1 MQNKEPLKYTVI
13 FGGGAIRG
21 VAYVGAVKA
30 LQEYNVEIGTLAGS
44 SVGAVFAGLMA
55 AGYDND
61 ELKELFLNVNFD
73 LFRDIH
79 FGLGKEFAL
88 SKGEVFLD
96 WLRELIEKKHYGNN
110 YKKGANK
117 PVTFGDLDREL
128 VVITTDLTNFKC
140 KEFSKKET
148 PDFEVAKAIRISSTM
163 PGLMPPYKY
172 ENSELVDG
180 DLQKSW
186 PLWKLSDTLNATKDR
201 ILEFRLEG
209 DYAGKGKNAINFI
222 NTVYSCVTS
231 VATNFIVECFGKK
244 DRYDYI
250 TLNTGEVVIVD
261 FNQPKEKREHLI
273 QIGYNQTKDY
283 LKNVLPAKKQNLLN
297 QYEMIFK
304 HVLLLEKL
312 LKKRK
317 ISLMREELGMLYMD
331 LHEAN
336 KIIDN
341 KIFEKI
347 NEFRD
352 IFFNHLSEPNLFGM
366 YAKSDL
372 AVVSTSL
379 MLLKDEIELKK
390 NELEEFCGE
399 CMFV

>member
-1 MQNKEPLKYTVI
+1 MSDNSLKYTVI

-21 VAYVGAVKA
+21 VAYIGAVKA
-30 LQEYNVEIGTLAGS
+30 LKEYNVEIGTLAGS
-44 SVGAVFAGLMA
+44 SVGAVFAGLLA

-88 SKGEVFLD
+88 SKGGVFLD
-96 WLRELIEKKHYGNN
+96 WLRELIEKKYYGEN
-110 YKKGANK
+110 YKKGENK
-117 PVTFGDLDREL
+117 PVTFGDLEKEL

-172 ENSELVDG
+172 EDSELVDG

-186 PLWKLSDTLNATKDR
+186 PLWKLSDTLNNENDR

-231 VATNFIVECFGKK
+231 VATNFIVDLYGQK
-244 DRYDYI
+244 DKYDYV

-261 FNQPKEKREHLI
+261 FNQPKDKREHLI
-273 QIGYNQTKDY
+273 KIGYEQTKDY
-283 LKNVLPAKKQNLLN
+283 FEHVLPKKKQALYNY
-297 QYEMIFK
+297 YEMILK
-304 HVLLLEKL
+304 HLCTLEKQ

-317 ISLMREELGMLYMD
+317 ISQMREEMGLLFID

-336 KIIDN
+336 KVIDEN
-341 KIFEKI
+341 IFDKLTELK
-347 NEFRD
+347 D
-352 IFFNHLSEPNLFGM
+352 VFFEHLSEPNIFGL
-366 YAKSDL
+366 YPKSKLLVVETALTIAKDE
-372 AVVSTSL
+372 V
-379 MLLKDEIELKK
+379 LLKKD
-390 NELEEFCGE
+390 ELEKYISDR
-399 CMFV
+399 MFV

>member
-1 MQNKEPLKYTVI
+1 MSDNSLKYTVI

-21 VAYVGAVKA
+21 VAYIGAVNA
-30 LQEYNVEIGTLAGS
+30 LKEYNVEIGTLAGS
-44 SVGAVFAGLMA
+44 SVGAVFAGLLA

-88 SKGEVFLD
+88 SKGGVFLD
-96 WLRELIEKKHYGNN
+96 WLRELIEKKYYGEN
-110 YKKGANK
+110 YKKGENK
-117 PVTFGDLDREL
+117 PVTFGDLEKEL

-172 ENSELVDG
+172 EDSELVDG

-186 PLWKLSDTLNATKDR
+186 PLWKLSDTLNNVNDR

-231 VATNFIVECFGKK
+231 VATNFIVDLYGQK
-244 DRYDYI
+244 DKYDYV

-261 FNQPKEKREHLI
+261 FNQPKDKREHLI
-273 QIGYNQTKDY
+273 KIGYEQTKDY
-283 LKNVLPAKKQNLLN
+283 FEHVLPKKKQALYNY
-297 QYEMIFK
+297 YEMILK
-304 HVLLLEKL
+304 HLCTLEKQ

-317 ISLMREELGMLYMD
+317 ISQMREEMGLLFID

-336 KIIDN
+336 KVIDEN
-341 KIFEKI
+341 IFGKLTELK
-347 NEFRD
+347 D
-352 IFFNHLSEPNLFGM
+352 VFFEHLSEPNIFGL
-366 YAKSDL
+366 YPKSKLLVVETALTIAKDE
-372 AVVSTSL
+372 V
-379 MLLKDEIELKK
+379 LLKKD
-390 NELEEFCGE
+390 ELEKYISDR
-399 CMFV
+399 MFV

>member
-1 MQNKEPLKYTVI
+1 MSDNSLKYTVI

-21 VAYVGAVKA
+21 IAYIGAVNA
-30 LQEYNVEIGTLAGS
+30 LKEYGVEIGTLAGS
-44 SVGAVFAGLMA
+44 SVGAVFAGLLA
-55 AGYDND
+55 VGYDND

-88 SKGEVFLD
+88 SKGGVFLD
-96 WLRELIEKKHYGNN
+96 WLRELIEKKYYGEN
-110 YKKGANK
+110 YKKGENK
-117 PVTFGDLDREL
+117 PVTFGDLEKEL

-140 KEFSKKET
+140 KEFSKKKT

-172 ENSELVDG
+172 KDSELVDG

-186 PLWKLSDTLNATKDR
+186 PLWKLSDTLNNESDR

-231 VATNFIVECFGKK
+231 VATKFIVDLYGHK
-244 DRYDYI
+244 DKYDYVI
-250 TLNTGEVVIVD
+250 LNTGEVVIVD
-261 FNQPKEKREHLI
+261 FNQPKDKREHLI
-273 QIGYNQTKDY
+273 KIGYEQTKEYFDY
-283 LKNVLPAKKQNLLN
+283 ILPKKKQTLYNH
-297 QYEMIFK
+297 YEMILK
-304 HVLLLEKL
+304 HLCTLEKE

-317 ISLMREELGMLYMD
+317 ISQMREEMGLLFID

-336 KIIDN
+336 KVIDEN
-341 KIFEKI
+341 IFDKLT
-347 NEFRD
+347 D
-352 IFFNHLSEPNLFGM
+352 LKDVFFEHLSEPNIFGM
-366 YAKSDL
+366 YPKSKLLVVETALTIAKNEI
-372 AVVSTSL
+372 
-379 MLLKDEIELKK
+379 LLKKDELRKYISDR
-390 NELEEFCGE
+390 
-399 CMFV
+399 MFV

>member
-1 MQNKEPLKYTVI
+1 MDKTPLKYTVI

-21 VAYVGAVKA
+21 VAYIGALKA
-30 LQEYNVEIGTLAGS
+30 LNEFDVEIGTLAGS
-44 SVGAVFAGLMA
+44 SVGAVFAGLLA
-55 AGYDND
+55 VGYKSD

-88 SKGEVFLD
+88 SKGGVFLD
-96 WLRELIEKKHYGNN
+96 WLKELIEKKYYGEN
-110 YKKGANK
+110 YKKGVNE
-117 PVTFGDLDREL
+117 PVTFKDLEKEL
-128 VVITTDLTNFKC
+128 VIITTDLTNFKC

-186 PLWKLSDTLNATKDR
+186 PLWKLSDTLNTENDR

-209 DYAGKGKNAINFI
+209 DYAGKGMNAINFI

-231 VATNFIVECFGKK
+231 VATKFIVDSYGMK
-244 DRYDYI
+244 DKYDYI
-250 TLNTGEVVIVD
+250 ILNTGEVVIVD

-283 LKNVLPAKKQNLLN
+283 FEHVLPRKKQNLFD
-297 QYEMIFK
+297 QYSMILEHIK
-304 HVLLLEKL
+304 VLEKL

-317 ISLMREELGMLYMD
+317 ISQMREELGMLYLD

-336 KIIDN
+336 EFIDEN
-341 KIFEKI
+341 IFEKI
-347 NEFRD
+347 NDFKD
-352 IFFNHLSEPNLFGM
+352 VFFNHLSEPNLFGM
-366 YAKSDL
+366 YSKANL
-372 AVVSTSL
+372 TVVETAL
-379 MLLKDEIELKK
+379 TILKDEIQLKIEDIESFISDK
-390 NELEEFCGE
+390 
-399 CMFV
+399 MFV

>member
-1 MQNKEPLKYTVI
+1 MSDNSLKYTVI

-21 VAYVGAVKA
+21 VAYIGAVNA
-30 LQEYNVEIGTLAGS
+30 LKEYNVEIGTLAGS
-44 SVGAVFAGLMA
+44 SVGAVFAGLLA

-88 SKGEVFLD
+88 SKGGVFLD
-96 WLRELIEKKHYGNN
+96 WLRELIEKKYYGEN
-110 YKKGANK
+110 YKKGENK
-117 PVTFGDLDREL
+117 PVTFGDLEKEL

-172 ENSELVDG
+172 EDSELVDG

-186 PLWKLSDTLNATKDR
+186 PLWKLSDTLNSENDR

-231 VATNFIVECFGKK
+231 VATKFIVDLYGQK
-244 DRYDYI
+244 DKYDYV

-261 FNQPKEKREHLI
+261 FNQPKDKREHLI
-273 QIGYNQTKDY
+273 KIGYEQTKDY
-283 LKNVLPAKKQNLLN
+283 FEHVLPKKKQTLYNH
-297 QYEMIFK
+297 YEMILK
-304 HVLLLEKL
+304 HLCTLEKQ

-317 ISLMREELGMLYMD
+317 ISQMREEMGFLFID

-336 KIIDN
+336 KVIDEN
-341 KIFEKI
+341 IFDKLTELK
-347 NEFRD
+347 D
-352 IFFNHLSEPNLFGM
+352 VFFEHLSEPNIFGM
-366 YAKSDL
+366 YPKSKLLVVETALTIAKDE
-372 AVVSTSL
+372 V
-379 MLLKDEIELKK
+379 LLKKD
-390 NELEEFCGE
+390 ELEKYISDRT
-399 CMFV
+399 FV

>member
-1 MQNKEPLKYTVI
+1 MSDNSLKYTVI

-21 VAYVGAVKA
+21 VAYIGAVNA
-30 LQEYNVEIGTLAGS
+30 LKEYNVEIGTLAGS
-44 SVGAVFAGLMA
+44 SVGAVFAGLLA
-55 AGYDND
+55 VGYDND

-88 SKGEVFLD
+88 SKGGVFLD
-96 WLRELIEKKHYGNN
+96 WLRELIEKKYYGEN
-110 YKKGANK
+110 YKKGENK
-117 PVTFGDLDREL
+117 PVTFGDLEKEL

-172 ENSELVDG
+172 EDSELVDG

-186 PLWKLSDTLNATKDR
+186 PLWKLSDTLNNENDR

-231 VATNFIVECFGKK
+231 VATNFIVDLYGQK
-244 DRYDYI
+244 DKYDYV

-261 FNQPKEKREHLI
+261 FNQPKDKREHLI
-273 QIGYNQTKDY
+273 KIGYEQTKDY
-283 LKNVLPAKKQNLLN
+283 FEHVLPKKKQALYNY
-297 QYEMIFK
+297 YEMILK
-304 HVLLLEKL
+304 HLCTLEKQ

-317 ISLMREELGMLYMD
+317 ISQMREEMGLLFID

-336 KIIDN
+336 KVIDEN
-341 KIFEKI
+341 IFDKLTELK
-347 NEFRD
+347 D
-352 IFFNHLSEPNLFGM
+352 VFFEHLSEPNIFGL
-366 YAKSDL
+366 YPKSKLLVVETVLTIAKDE
-372 AVVSTSL
+372 V
-379 MLLKDEIELKK
+379 LLKKD
-390 NELEEFCGE
+390 ELEKYISDR
-399 CMFV
+399 MFV

>member
-1 MQNKEPLKYTVI
+1 MDKTPLKYTVI

-21 VAYVGAVKA
+21 VAYIGALKA
-30 LQEYNVEIGTLAGS
+30 LNEFDVEIGTLAGS
-44 SVGAVFAGLMA
+44 SVGAVFAGLLA
-55 AGYDND
+55 VGYKSD

-88 SKGEVFLD
+88 SKGGVFLD
-96 WLRELIEKKHYGNN
+96 WLKELIEKKYYGEN
-110 YKKGANK
+110 YKKGANE
-117 PVTFGDLDREL
+117 PVTFKDLEKEL

-186 PLWKLSDTLNATKDR
+186 PLWKLSDTLNTENDR

-209 DYAGKGKNAINFI
+209 DYAGKGMNAINFI

-231 VATNFIVECFGKK
+231 VATKFIVDSYGMK
-244 DRYDYI
+244 DKYDYI
-250 TLNTGEVVIVD
+250 ILNTGEVVIVD

-283 LKNVLPAKKQNLLN
+283 FEHVLPKKKQNLFD
-297 QYEMIFK
+297 QYNMILGHIK
-304 HVLLLEKL
+304 VLEKL

-317 ISLMREELGMLYMD
+317 ISQMREEIGMLYLD

-336 KIIDN
+336 KIIDEN
-341 KIFEKI
+341 IFEKI
-347 NEFRD
+347 NDFKD
-352 IFFNHLSEPNLFGM
+352 VFFNHLSEPNLFGM
-366 YAKSDL
+366 YSKANL
-372 AVVSTSL
+372 TVVETAL
-379 MLLKDEIELKK
+379 TILKDEIQLKIEDIESFISDK
-390 NELEEFCGE
+390 
-399 CMFV
+399 MFV

>member
-1 MQNKEPLKYTVI
+1 MSDNSLKYTVI

-21 VAYVGAVKA
+21 VAYIGAVNA
-30 LQEYNVEIGTLAGS
+30 LKEYNVEIGTLAGS
-44 SVGAVFAGLMA
+44 SVGAVFAGLLA

-88 SKGEVFLD
+88 SKGGVFLD
-96 WLRELIEKKHYGNN
+96 WLRELIEKKYYGEN
-110 YKKGANK
+110 YKKGENK
-117 PVTFGDLDREL
+117 PVTFGDLEKEL

-172 ENSELVDG
+172 EDSELVDG

-186 PLWKLSDTLNATKDR
+186 PLWKLSDTLNNENDR

-231 VATNFIVECFGKK
+231 VATNFIVDLYGQK
-244 DRYDYI
+244 DKYDYV

-261 FNQPKEKREHLI
+261 FNQPKDKREHLI
-273 QIGYNQTKDY
+273 KIGYEQTKDY
-283 LKNVLPAKKQNLLN
+283 FEHVLPKKKQALYNY
-297 QYEMIFK
+297 YEMILK
-304 HVLLLEKL
+304 HLCTLEKQ

-317 ISLMREELGMLYMD
+317 ISQMREEMGLLFID

-336 KIIDN
+336 KVIDEN
-341 KIFEKI
+341 IFDKLIELK
-347 NEFRD
+347 D
-352 IFFNHLSEPNLFGM
+352 VFFEHLSEPNIFGL
-366 YAKSDL
+366 YPKSKLLVVETVLTIAKDE
-372 AVVSTSL
+372 V
-379 MLLKDEIELKK
+379 LLKKD
-390 NELEEFCGE
+390 ELEKYISDR
-399 CMFV
+399 MFV

>member
-1 MQNKEPLKYTVI
+1 MSDNSLKYTVI

-21 VAYVGAVKA
+21 VAYIGAVNA
-30 LQEYNVEIGTLAGS
+30 LKEYNVEIGTLAGS
-44 SVGAVFAGLMA
+44 SVGAVFAGLLA

-88 SKGEVFLD
+88 SKGGVFLD
-96 WLRELIEKKHYGNN
+96 WLRELIEKKYYGEN
-110 YKKGANK
+110 YKKGENK
-117 PVTFGDLDREL
+117 PVTFGDLEKEL

-172 ENSELVDG
+172 EDSELVDG

-186 PLWKLSDTLNATKDR
+186 PLWKLSDTLNNENDR

-231 VATNFIVECFGKK
+231 VATNFIVDLYGHK
-244 DRYDYI
+244 DKYDYV

-261 FNQPKEKREHLI
+261 FNQPKDKREHLI
-273 QIGYNQTKDY
+273 KIGYEQTKDY
-283 LKNVLPAKKQNLLN
+283 FEHVLPKKKQTLYNH
-297 QYEMIFK
+297 YEMILK
-304 HVLLLEKL
+304 HLCTLEKQ

-317 ISLMREELGMLYMD
+317 ISQMREEMGLLFID

-336 KIIDN
+336 KVIDEN
-341 KIFEKI
+341 IFDKLTELK
-347 NEFRD
+347 D
-352 IFFNHLSEPNLFGM
+352 VFFEHLSEPNIFGL
-366 YAKSDL
+366 YPKSKLLVVETALTIAKDE
-372 AVVSTSL
+372 V
-379 MLLKDEIELKK
+379 LLKKD
-390 NELEEFCGE
+390 ELEKYISDR
-399 CMFV
+399 MFV

>member
-1 MQNKEPLKYTVI
+1 MSDNSLKYTVI

-21 VAYVGAVKA
+21 VAYIGAVNA
-30 LQEYNVEIGTLAGS
+30 LKEYNVEIGTLAGS
-44 SVGAVFAGLMA
+44 SVGAVFAGLLA

-88 SKGEVFLD
+88 SKGGVFLD
-96 WLRELIEKKHYGNN
+96 WLRELIEKKYYGEN
-110 YKKGANK
+110 YKKGENK
-117 PVTFGDLDREL
+117 PVTFGDLEKEL

-172 ENSELVDG
+172 EDSELVDG

-186 PLWKLSDTLNATKDR
+186 PLWKLSDTLNNVNDR

-231 VATNFIVECFGKK
+231 VATNFIVDLYGQK
-244 DRYDYI
+244 DKYDYV

-261 FNQPKEKREHLI
+261 FNQPKDKREHLI
-273 QIGYNQTKDY
+273 KIGYEQTKDY
-283 LKNVLPAKKQNLLN
+283 FEHVLPKKKQALYNY
-297 QYEMIFK
+297 YEMILK
-304 HVLLLEKL
+304 HLCTLEKQ

-317 ISLMREELGMLYMD
+317 ISQMREEMGLLFID

-336 KIIDN
+336 KVIDEN
-341 KIFEKI
+341 IFDKLTELK
-347 NEFRD
+347 D
-352 IFFNHLSEPNLFGM
+352 VFFEHLSEPNIFGL
-366 YAKSDL
+366 YPKSKLLVVGTALTIAKDE
-372 AVVSTSL
+372 V
-379 MLLKDEIELKK
+379 LLKKD
-390 NELEEFCGE
+390 ELEKYISDR
-399 CMFV
+399 MFV

>member
-1 MQNKEPLKYTVI
+1 MSDNSLKYTVI

-21 VAYVGAVKA
+21 VAYIGAVNA
-30 LQEYNVEIGTLAGS
+30 LKEYNVEIGTLAGS
-44 SVGAVFAGLMA
+44 SVGAVFAGLLA

-88 SKGEVFLD
+88 SKGGVFLD
-96 WLRELIEKKHYGNN
+96 WLRELIEKKYYGEN
-110 YKKGANK
+110 YKKGENK
-117 PVTFGDLDREL
+117 PVTFGDLEKEL

-172 ENSELVDG
+172 EDSELVDG

-186 PLWKLSDTLNATKDR
+186 PLWKLSDTLNNVNDR

-231 VATNFIVECFGKK
+231 VATNFIVDLYGQK
-244 DRYDYI
+244 DKYDYV

-261 FNQPKEKREHLI
+261 FNQPKDKREHLI
-273 QIGYNQTKDY
+273 KIGYEQTKDY
-283 LKNVLPAKKQNLLN
+283 FEHVLPKKKQALYNY
-297 QYEMIFK
+297 YEMILK
-304 HVLLLEKL
+304 HLCTLEKQ

-317 ISLMREELGMLYMD
+317 ISQMREEMGLLFID

-336 KIIDN
+336 KVIDEN
-341 KIFEKI
+341 IFDKLTELK
-347 NEFRD
+347 D
-352 IFFNHLSEPNLFGM
+352 VFFEHLSEPNIFGL
-366 YAKSDL
+366 YPKSKLLVVETVLTIAKDE
-372 AVVSTSL
+372 V
-379 MLLKDEIELKK
+379 LLKKD
-390 NELEEFCGE
+390 ELEKYISDR
-399 CMFV
+399 MFV

>member
-1 MQNKEPLKYTVI
+1 MSDNSLKYTVI

-21 VAYVGAVKA
+21 VAYIGAVNA
-30 LQEYNVEIGTLAGS
+30 LKEYNVEIGTLAGS
-44 SVGAVFAGLMA
+44 SVGAVFAGLLA

-88 SKGEVFLD
+88 SKGGVFLD
-96 WLRELIEKKHYGNN
+96 WLRELIEKKYYGEN
-110 YKKGANK
+110 YKKGENK
-117 PVTFGDLDREL
+117 PVTFGDLEKEL

-172 ENSELVDG
+172 EDSELVDG

-186 PLWKLSDTLNATKDR
+186 PLWKLSDTLNNENDR

-231 VATNFIVECFGKK
+231 VATNFIVDLYGQK
-244 DRYDYI
+244 DKYDYV

-261 FNQPKEKREHLI
+261 FNQPKDKREHLI
-273 QIGYNQTKDY
+273 KIGYEQTKDY
-283 LKNVLPAKKQNLLN
+283 FEHVLPKKKQALYNY
-297 QYEMIFK
+297 YEMILK
-304 HVLLLEKL
+304 HLCTLEKQ

-317 ISLMREELGMLYMD
+317 ISQMREEMGLLFID

-336 KIIDN
+336 KVIDEN
-341 KIFEKI
+341 IFDKLTELK
-347 NEFRD
+347 D
-352 IFFNHLSEPNLFGM
+352 VFFEHLSEPNIFGL
-366 YAKSDL
+366 YPKSKLLVVETVLTIAKDE
-372 AVVSTSL
+372 V
-379 MLLKDEIELKK
+379 LLKKD
-390 NELEEFCGE
+390 ELEKYISDR
-399 CMFV
+399 MFV

>member
-1 MQNKEPLKYTVI
+1 MDKTPLKYTVI

-21 VAYVGAVKA
+21 VAYIGALKA
-30 LQEYNVEIGTLAGS
+30 LNEFDVEIGTLAGS
-44 SVGAVFAGLMA
+44 SVGAVFAGLLA
-55 AGYDND
+55 VGYKSE

-73 LFRDIH
+73 LFKDIH

-88 SKGEVFLD
+88 SKGGVFLD
-96 WLRELIEKKHYGNN
+96 WLKELIEKKYYGEN
-110 YKKGANK
+110 YKKGANE
-117 PVTFGDLDREL
+117 PVKFKDLEKEL

-186 PLWKLSDTLNATKDR
+186 PLWKLSDTLNTENDR

-209 DYAGKGKNAINFI
+209 DYAGKGMNAINFI

-231 VATNFIVECFGKK
+231 VATKFIVDSYGMK
-244 DRYDYI
+244 DKYDYI
-250 TLNTGEVVIVD
+250 ILNTGEVVIVD

-283 LKNVLPAKKQNLLN
+283 FEHVLPKKKQNLFD
-297 QYEMIFK
+297 QYNMILEHIK
-304 HVLLLEKL
+304 VLEKL

-317 ISLMREELGMLYMD
+317 ISQMREEIGMLYLD

-336 KIIDN
+336 KIIDEN
-341 KIFEKI
+341 IFEKI
-347 NEFRD
+347 NDFKD
-352 IFFNHLSEPNLFGM
+352 VFFNHLSEPNLFGM
-366 YAKSDL
+366 YSKAKL
-372 AVVSTSL
+372 TVVETAL
-379 MLLKDEIELKK
+379 TILKDEIQLRIEDIESFISDK
-390 NELEEFCGE
+390 
-399 CMFV
+399 MFV

>member
-1 MQNKEPLKYTVI
+1 MDKTPLKYTVI

-21 VAYVGAVKA
+21 VAYIGALKA
-30 LQEYNVEIGTLAGS
+30 LNEFDVEIGTLAGS
-44 SVGAVFAGLMA
+44 SVGAVFAGLLA
-55 AGYDND
+55 VGYKSE

-73 LFRDIH
+73 LFKDIH

-88 SKGEVFLD
+88 SKGGVFLD
-96 WLRELIEKKHYGNN
+96 WLKELIEKKYYGEN
-110 YKKGANK
+110 YKKGANE
-117 PVTFGDLDREL
+117 PVTFKDLEKEL

-186 PLWKLSDTLNATKDR
+186 PLWKLSDTLNTENDR

-209 DYAGKGKNAINFI
+209 DYAGKGMNAINFI

-231 VATNFIVECFGKK
+231 VATKFIVDSYGMK
-244 DRYDYI
+244 DKYDYI
-250 TLNTGEVVIVD
+250 ILNTGEVVIVD

-283 LKNVLPAKKQNLLN
+283 FEHVLPKKKQNLFD
-297 QYEMIFK
+297 QYSMILEHIK
-304 HVLLLEKL
+304 VLEKL

-317 ISLMREELGMLYMD
+317 ISQMREEIGMLYLD

-336 KIIDN
+336 KIIDEN
-341 KIFEKI
+341 IFEKI
-347 NEFRD
+347 NDFKD
-352 IFFNHLSEPNLFGM
+352 VFFNHLSEPNLFGM
-366 YAKSDL
+366 YSKAKL
-372 AVVSTSL
+372 TVVETAL
-379 MLLKDEIELKK
+379 TILKDEIQLRIEDIESFISDK
-390 NELEEFCGE
+390 
-399 CMFV
+399 MFV

>member
-1 MQNKEPLKYTVI
+1 MDKTPLKYTVI

-21 VAYVGAVKA
+21 VAYIGALKA
-30 LQEYNVEIGTLAGS
+30 LNEFDVEIGTLAGS
-44 SVGAVFAGLMA
+44 SVGAVFAGLLA
-55 AGYDND
+55 VGYKSD

-88 SKGEVFLD
+88 SKGGVFLD
-96 WLRELIEKKHYGNN
+96 WLKELIEKKYYGEN
-110 YKKGANK
+110 YKKGANE
-117 PVTFGDLDREL
+117 PVTFKDLEKEL

-186 PLWKLSDTLNATKDR
+186 PLWKLSDTLNTENDR

-209 DYAGKGKNAINFI
+209 DYAGKGMNAINFI

-231 VATNFIVECFGKK
+231 VATKFIVDSYGMK
-244 DRYDYI
+244 DKYDYI
-250 TLNTGEVVIVD
+250 ILNTGEVVIVD

-283 LKNVLPAKKQNLLN
+283 FEHVLPRKKQNLFD
-297 QYEMIFK
+297 QYSMILEHIK
-304 HVLLLEKL
+304 VLEKL

-317 ISLMREELGMLYMD
+317 ISQMREEIGMLYLD

-336 KIIDN
+336 KFIDEN
-341 KIFEKI
+341 IFEKI
-347 NEFRD
+347 NDFKD
-352 IFFNHLSEPNLFGM
+352 VFFNHLSEPNLFGM
-366 YAKSDL
+366 YSKANL
-372 AVVSTSL
+372 TVVETAL
-379 MLLKDEIELKK
+379 TILKDEIQLKIEDIESFISDK
-390 NELEEFCGE
+390 L
-399 CMFV
+399 FV

>member
-1 MQNKEPLKYTVI
+1 MSDNSLKYTVI

-21 VAYVGAVKA
+21 VAYIGAVNA
-30 LQEYNVEIGTLAGS
+30 LKEYNVEIGTLAGS
-44 SVGAVFAGLMA
+44 SVGAVFAGLLA

-88 SKGEVFLD
+88 SKGGVFLD
-96 WLRELIEKKHYGNN
+96 WLRELIEKKYYGEN
-110 YKKGANK
+110 YKKGENK
-117 PVTFGDLDREL
+117 PVTFGDLEKEL

-172 ENSELVDG
+172 EDSELVDG

-186 PLWKLSDTLNATKDR
+186 PLWKLSDTLNNVNDR

-231 VATNFIVECFGKK
+231 VATNFIVDLYGHK
-244 DRYDYI
+244 DKYDYV

-261 FNQPKEKREHLI
+261 FNQPKDKREHLI
-273 QIGYNQTKDY
+273 KIGYEQTKDY
-283 LKNVLPAKKQNLLN
+283 FEHVLPKKKQTLYNH
-297 QYEMIFK
+297 YEMILK
-304 HVLLLEKL
+304 HLCTLEKQ

-317 ISLMREELGMLYMD
+317 ISQMREEMGLLFID

-336 KIIDN
+336 KVIDEN
-341 KIFEKI
+341 IFDKLTELK
-347 NEFRD
+347 D
-352 IFFNHLSEPNLFGM
+352 VFFEHLSEPNIFGL
-366 YAKSDL
+366 YPKSKLLVVETVLTIAKDE
-372 AVVSTSL
+372 V
-379 MLLKDEIELKK
+379 LLKKD
-390 NELEEFCGE
+390 ELEKYISDR
-399 CMFV
+399 MFV

>member
-1 MQNKEPLKYTVI
+1 MSDNSLKYTVI

-21 VAYVGAVKA
+21 VAYIGAVNA
-30 LQEYNVEIGTLAGS
+30 LKEYNVEIGTLAGS
-44 SVGAVFAGLMA
+44 SVGAVFAGLLA

-88 SKGEVFLD
+88 SKGGVFLD
-96 WLRELIEKKHYGNN
+96 WLRELIEKKYYGEN
-110 YKKGANK
+110 YKKGENK
-117 PVTFGDLDREL
+117 PVTFGDLEKEL

-172 ENSELVDG
+172 EDSELVDG

-186 PLWKLSDTLNATKDR
+186 PLWKLSDTLNNENDR

-231 VATNFIVECFGKK
+231 VATNFIVDLYGQK
-244 DRYDYI
+244 DKYDYV

-261 FNQPKEKREHLI
+261 FNQPKDKREHLI
-273 QIGYNQTKDY
+273 KIGYEQTKDY
-283 LKNVLPAKKQNLLN
+283 FEHVLPKKKQALYNY
-297 QYEMIFK
+297 YEMILK
-304 HVLLLEKL
+304 HLCTLEKQ

-317 ISLMREELGMLYMD
+317 ISQMREEMGLLFID

-336 KIIDN
+336 KVIDEN
-341 KIFEKI
+341 IFDKLTELK
-347 NEFRD
+347 D
-352 IFFNHLSEPNLFGM
+352 VFFEHLSEPNIFGL
-366 YAKSDL
+366 YPKSKLLVVETALTIAKDE
-372 AVVSTSL
+372 V
-379 MLLKDEIELKK
+379 LLKKD
-390 NELEEFCGE
+390 ELEKYISDR
-399 CMFV
+399 MFV

>member
-1 MQNKEPLKYTVI
+1 MSDNSLKYTVI

-21 VAYVGAVKA
+21 VAYIGAVNA
-30 LQEYNVEIGTLAGS
+30 LKEYNVEIGTLAGS
-44 SVGAVFAGLMA
+44 SVGAVFAGLLA

-88 SKGEVFLD
+88 SKGGVFLD
-96 WLRELIEKKHYGNN
+96 WLRELIEKKYYGEN
-110 YKKGANK
+110 YKKGENK
-117 PVTFGDLDREL
+117 PVTFGDLEKEL

-172 ENSELVDG
+172 EDSELVDG

-186 PLWKLSDTLNATKDR
+186 PLWKLSDTLNNVNDR

-231 VATNFIVECFGKK
+231 VATNFIVDLYGQK
-244 DRYDYI
+244 DKYDYV

-261 FNQPKEKREHLI
+261 FNQPKDKREHLI
-273 QIGYNQTKDY
+273 KIGYEQTKDY
-283 LKNVLPAKKQNLLN
+283 FEHVLPKKKQALYNY
-297 QYEMIFK
+297 YEMILK
-304 HVLLLEKL
+304 HLCTLEKQ

-317 ISLMREELGMLYMD
+317 ISQMREEMGLLFID

-336 KIIDN
+336 KVIDEN
-341 KIFEKI
+341 IFDKLTELK
-347 NEFRD
+347 D
-352 IFFNHLSEPNLFGM
+352 VFFEHLSEPNIFGL
-366 YAKSDL
+366 YPKSKLLVVETALTIAKDE
-372 AVVSTSL
+372 V
-379 MLLKDEIELKK
+379 LLKKE
-390 NELEEFCGE
+390 ELEKYISDR
-399 CMFV
+399 MFV

>member
-1 MQNKEPLKYTVI
+1 MSDNSLKYTVI

-21 VAYVGAVKA
+21 VAYIGAVNA
-30 LQEYNVEIGTLAGS
+30 LKEYNVEIGTLAGS
-44 SVGAVFAGLMA
+44 SVGAVFAGLLA
-55 AGYDND
+55 VGYDND

-88 SKGEVFLD
+88 SKGGVFLD
-96 WLRELIEKKHYGNN
+96 WLRELIEKKYYGEN
-110 YKKGANK
+110 YKKGENK
-117 PVTFGDLDREL
+117 PVTFGDLEKEL

-172 ENSELVDG
+172 EDSELVDG

-186 PLWKLSDTLNATKDR
+186 PLWKLSDTLNNVNDR

-231 VATNFIVECFGKK
+231 VATNFIVDLYGQK
-244 DRYDYI
+244 DKYDYV

-261 FNQPKEKREHLI
+261 FNQPKDKREHLI
-273 QIGYNQTKDY
+273 KIGYEQTKDY
-283 LKNVLPAKKQNLLN
+283 FEHVLPKKKQALYNY
-297 QYEMIFK
+297 YEMILK
-304 HVLLLEKL
+304 HLCTLEKQ

-317 ISLMREELGMLYMD
+317 ISQMREEMGLLFID

-336 KIIDN
+336 KVIDEN
-341 KIFEKI
+341 IFDKLTELK
-347 NEFRD
+347 D
-352 IFFNHLSEPNLFGM
+352 VFFEHLSEPNIFGL
-366 YAKSDL
+366 YPKSKLLVVETALTIAKDE
-372 AVVSTSL
+372 V
-379 MLLKDEIELKK
+379 LLKKD
-390 NELEEFCGE
+390 ELEKYISDR
-399 CMFV
+399 MFV

>member
-1 MQNKEPLKYTVI
+1 MSDNSLKYTVI

-21 VAYVGAVKA
+21 VAYIGAVNA
-30 LQEYNVEIGTLAGS
+30 LKEYNVEIGTLAGS
-44 SVGAVFAGLMA
+44 SVGAVFAGLLA

-88 SKGEVFLD
+88 SKGGVFLD
-96 WLRELIEKKHYGNN
+96 WLRELIEKKYYGEN
-110 YKKGANK
+110 YKKGENK
-117 PVTFGDLDREL
+117 PVTFGDLEKEL

-172 ENSELVDG
+172 EDSELVDG

-186 PLWKLSDTLNATKDR
+186 PLWKLSDTLNNVNDR

-231 VATNFIVECFGKK
+231 VATNFIVDLYGHK
-244 DRYDYI
+244 DKYDYV

-261 FNQPKEKREHLI
+261 FNQPKDKREHLI
-273 QIGYNQTKDY
+273 KIGYEQTKDY
-283 LKNVLPAKKQNLLN
+283 FEHVLPKKKQTLYNH
-297 QYEMIFK
+297 YEMILK
-304 HVLLLEKL
+304 HLCTLEKQ

-317 ISLMREELGMLYMD
+317 ISQMREEMGLLFID

-336 KIIDN
+336 KVIDEN
-341 KIFEKI
+341 IFDKLTELK
-347 NEFRD
+347 D
-352 IFFNHLSEPNLFGM
+352 VFFEHLSEPNIFGL
-366 YAKSDL
+366 YPKSKLLVVETALTIAKDE
-372 AVVSTSL
+372 V
-379 MLLKDEIELKK
+379 LLKKD
-390 NELEEFCGE
+390 ELEKYISDR
-399 CMFV
+399 MFV

>member
-1 MQNKEPLKYTVI
+1 MSDNSLKYTVI

-21 VAYVGAVKA
+21 VAYIGAVNA
-30 LQEYNVEIGTLAGS
+30 LKEYNVEIGTLAGS
-44 SVGAVFAGLMA
+44 SVGAVFAGLLA

-88 SKGEVFLD
+88 SKGGVFLD
-96 WLRELIEKKHYGNN
+96 WLRELIEKKYYGEN
-110 YKKGANK
+110 YKKGENK
-117 PVTFGDLDREL
+117 PVTFGDLEKEL

-172 ENSELVDG
+172 EDSELVDG

-186 PLWKLSDTLNATKDR
+186 PLWKLSDTLNNVNDR

-231 VATNFIVECFGKK
+231 VATNFIVDLYGQK
-244 DRYDYI
+244 DKYDYV

-261 FNQPKEKREHLI
+261 FNQPKDKREHLI
-273 QIGYNQTKDY
+273 KIGYEQTKDY
-283 LKNVLPAKKQNLLN
+283 FEHVLPKKKQALYNY
-297 QYEMIFK
+297 YEMILK
-304 HVLLLEKL
+304 HLCTLEKQ

-317 ISLMREELGMLYMD
+317 ISQMREEMGLLFID

-336 KIIDN
+336 KVIDEN
-341 KIFEKI
+341 IFDKLTELK
-347 NEFRD
+347 D
-352 IFFNHLSEPNLFGM
+352 VFFEHLSEPNIFGL
-366 YAKSDL
+366 YPKSKLLVVETALTIAKDE
-372 AVVSTSL
+372 V
-379 MLLKDEIELKK
+379 LLKKD
-390 NELEEFCGE
+390 ELEKYISDR
-399 CMFV
+399 MFV